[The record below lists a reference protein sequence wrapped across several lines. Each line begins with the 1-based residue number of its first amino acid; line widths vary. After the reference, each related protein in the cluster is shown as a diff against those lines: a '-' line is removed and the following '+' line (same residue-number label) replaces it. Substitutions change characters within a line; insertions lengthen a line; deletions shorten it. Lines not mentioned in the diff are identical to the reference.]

1 MNNTLKGRNQII
13 LAICIVFVVMIM
25 ILAMIALRQ
34 KPTVANNDN
43 TETEN
48 VIDTEDDTMTMV
60 ADGEDSTQND
70 TTESEDVPGTE
81 DSETK
86 EDGTDSQTPSSEEDE
101 KDDTDDKSD
110 KTDDKKDDE
119 SDDKKDDETDDTDD
133 GKDDVDDSEKESEEP
148 EDEKELSPSEQ
159 AVVNAGYGKVVLLP
173 TGNYGVLVHNDGYA
187 NGKNGADILVEYL
200 AAMDLEASSIG
211 GCYIDADKDWYW
223 YIARDVHERIDET
236 DEEFWD

>member
-86 EDGTDSQTPSSEEDE
+86 EDETDSQTPSSEED
-101 KDDTDDKSD
+101 DKSD
-110 KTDDKKDDE
+110 ETDDKKDDE
-119 SDDKKDDETDDTDD
+119 SDDKKDEETDDTDD

-148 EDEKELSPSEQ
+148 EDEEDEDTLSPYEQ
-159 AVVNAGYGKVVLLP
+159 AVVKAGYGVVVNF
-173 TGNYGVLVHNDGYA
+173 GDGSYGVLVHNDGYL
-187 NGKNGADILVEYL
+187 NGKTGATILREYL
-200 AAMDLEASSIG
+200 AARDLEPTSVSG
-211 GCYIDADKDWYW
+211 GYIDADKDWYMFV
-223 YIARDVHERIDET
+223 ASDVHERIDET